1 MKELE
6 SESEILDAVFSS
18 PPYLNN
24 AEKYNSDPK
33 DLCNMNQ
40 DQYEDKIDVL
50 FKNISR
56 LIKRSV
62 LREPY
67 LQTNHLY
74 LRYYQG
80 WSNGSWIGTCLQT
93 TARKHNLFI
102 GTRCSLN

>member
-24 AEKYNSDPK
+24 AEKYNSDPN

-40 DQYEDKIDVL
+40 DQYEEKIDVL

-56 LIKRSV
+56 LIKRSSHENRTFKPIIFTLGTTRDGQNGILDLELV
-62 LREPY
+62 FKLACT
-67 LQTNHLY
+67 QT
-74 LRYYQG
+74 
-80 WSNGSWIGTCLQT
+80 
-93 TARKHNLFI
+93 
-102 GTRCSLN
+102 